1 MRTKALLTLVMGAVL
16 ASGLGPA
23 HADEAHDLAK
33 KLNNPISDLG
43 SVPFQFNWEFGEGP
57 DEDTWHVLNI
67 QPVVPFHLS
76 ESTNMIARLI
86 MPTINTPGNTI
97 SGDMVF
103 SLFFSTRH

>member
-1 MRTKALLTLVMGAVL
+1 MGAVL

-33 KLNNPISDLG
+33 KLNNPISDLV

-103 SLFFSTRH
+103 SLFFSPAHSTRAI